1 MDANELKILLNIID
15 DRVTKKINETKFLK
29 KYTGRIVKS
38 IDSSKSVVKL
48 AGEETEFIFPNKTG
62 KLLNIGDNV
71 YVETLGTDL
80 NTGVISEKFGFDD
93 LINTAIIKSKTVK
106 VKVSDENTNKW
117 QNFNFADKLN
127 FCWRKI
133 SISSQPDAKGTI
145 TFTEILPFSFT
156 EEPFVFLQGIEN
168 GDNFSQPISYKLI
181 SKITKTGKEGSEI
194 QVTKFTGVNVSLH
207 LKNNSINEYGVN
219 IFVIGKV

>member
-80 NTGVISEKFGFDD
+80 NTGVISEKFGFDT
-93 LINTAIIKSKTVK
+93 LINTSILKSDIIKIAHNNIAK
-106 VKVSDENTNKW
+106 EWN
-117 QNFNFADKLN
+117 NFNFVDGLN

-133 SISSQPDAKGTI
+133 LVKDSNIANNI
-145 TFTEILPFSFT
+145 LTFSEKLPFNFS

-168 GDNFSQPISYKLI
+168 GDNFSQPISYNLTT
-181 SKITKTGKEGSEI
+181 KITKTGKKGSEI